1 MREKLYSILIAP
13 TETTK
18 EIRDLME
25 RMDTLAWSMIP
36 GAIRYDAVRVQTS
49 PQDRMA
55 ETMGDIDEAQR
66 KLRQLDQRRRAEQE
80 RIRELCVQCLDLDE
94 RERYV
99 IIKRYLHRNKW
110 QNIFDGMALL
120 FGEELT
126 DRRIF
131 QIHSSA
137 LDKLDAF
144 LGP

>member
-1 MREKLYSILIAP
+1 MRDKLYKILIAP

-66 KLRQLDQRRRAEQE
+66 KLRQLDQRRREEQE
-80 RIRELCVQCLDLDE
+80 RIRELCVQCLDLDDQ
-94 RERYV
+94 ERYV
-99 IIKRYLHRNKW
+99 IIKRYLYRDKW
-110 QNIFDGMALL
+110 ESIAYWMQ
-120 FGEELT
+120 LT
-126 DRRIF
+126 GRRIF
-131 QIHSSA
+131 QIHRSA
-137 LDKLDAF
+137 CNKLEAF
-144 LGP
+144 L

>member
-1 MREKLYSILIAP
+1 
-13 TETTK
+13 
-18 EIRDLME
+18 
-25 RMDTLAWSMIP
+25 
-36 GAIRYDAVRVQTS
+36 
-49 PQDRMA
+49 MA

-66 KLRQLDQRRRAEQE
+66 KLQELDQRRRAEQE

-110 QNIFDGMALL
+110 QEIFDGVALL

-131 QIHSSA
+131 QIHSDA

>member
-1 MREKLYSILIAP
+1 MRDKLYSILIAP

-66 KLRQLDQRRRAEQE
+66 MLRALDHRRRMEQE
-80 RIRELCVQCLDLDE
+80 QIRELCVQCLELDDQ
-94 RERYV
+94 ERYV
-99 IIKRYLHRNKW
+99 IIKRYLYRDKW
-110 QNIFDGMALL
+110 ESISYWMQLK
-120 FGEELT
+120 
-126 DRRIF
+126 DRRVF
-131 QIHSSA
+131 QIHRSA
-137 LDKLDAF
+137 CDKLEAF
-144 LGP
+144 LRVQCNKM

>member
-1 MREKLYSILIAP
+1 MRDKLYSILIAP

-66 KLRQLDQRRRAEQE
+66 KLRQLDQRRREEQE
-80 RIRELCVQCLDLDE
+80 RIRELCVQCLELDDQ
-94 RERYV
+94 ERYV
-99 IIKRYLHRNKW
+99 IIKRYLYRDKW
-110 QNIFDGMALL
+110 ESIADWMQ
-120 FGEELT
+120 LT
-126 DRRIF
+126 GRRIF
-131 QIHSSA
+131 QIHRSA
-137 LDKLDAF
+137 CDKLEAF
-144 LGP
+144 L

>member
-1 MREKLYSILIAP
+1 MRDKLYKILIAP

-66 KLRQLDQRRRAEQE
+66 KLRQLDQRRREEQE
-80 RIRELCVQCLDLDE
+80 RIRELCVQCLDLDDQ
-94 RERYV
+94 ERYV
-99 IIKRYLHRNKW
+99 IIKRYLYRDKW
-110 QNIFDGMALL
+110 ESIAYWM
-120 FGEELT
+120 ELT
-126 DRRIF
+126 GRRIF
-131 QIHSSA
+131 QIHRSA
-137 LDKLDAF
+137 CNKLEAF
-144 LGP
+144 L

>member
-1 MREKLYSILIAP
+1 MRDKLYGILIAP

-66 KLRQLDQRRRAEQE
+66 KLRQLDQRRREEQE
-80 RIRELCVQCLDLDE
+80 RIRELCVQCLDLDDQ
-94 RERYV
+94 ERYV
-99 IIKRYLHRNKW
+99 IIKRYLYRDKW
-110 QNIFDGMALL
+110 ESIAYWMQ
-120 FGEELT
+120 LT
-126 DRRIF
+126 GRRIF
-131 QIHSSA
+131 QIHRSA
-137 LDKLDAF
+137 CNKLEAF
-144 LGP
+144 L

>member
-1 MREKLYSILIAP
+1 MRDKLYSILIAP

-66 KLRQLDQRRRAEQE
+66 KLRQLDQRRREEQE
-80 RIRELCVQCLDLDE
+80 RIRELCVQCLDLDDQ
-94 RERYV
+94 ERYV
-99 IIKRYLHRNKW
+99 IIKRYLYRDKW
-110 QNIFDGMALL
+110 ESIAYWM
-120 FGEELT
+120 ELT

-131 QIHSSA
+131 QIHRSA
-137 LDKLDAF
+137 CDKLEVF
-144 LGP
+144 L

>member
-1 MREKLYSILIAP
+1 MTDKLYTILTAP

-36 GAIRYDAVRVQTS
+36 GAIRYDTVKVQTS

-55 ETMGDIDEAQR
+55 EAMGDIDEAQR
-66 KLRQLDQRRRAEQE
+66 KLHDLDQRRRKEQE
-80 RIRELCVQCLDLDE
+80 RIREICVECLELDDQ
-94 RERYV
+94 ERYV
-99 IIKRYLHRNKW
+99 ILKRYLYREKW
-110 QNIFDGMALL
+110 DDIGYWMDLG
-120 FGEELT
+120 

-131 QIHSSA
+131 QIHRSA
-137 LDKLDAF
+137 CDKLEAF

>member
-1 MREKLYSILIAP
+1 MRDKLYSILIAP

-66 KLRQLDQRRRAEQE
+66 KLRQLDQRRREEQE
-80 RIRELCVQCLDLDE
+80 RIRELCVQCLDLDDQ
-94 RERYV
+94 ERYV
-99 IIKRYLHRNKW
+99 IIKRYLYRDKW
-110 QNIFDGMALL
+110 ESIAYWMG
-120 FGEELT
+120 LT
-126 DRRIF
+126 GRRIF
-131 QIHSSA
+131 QIHRSA
-137 LDKLDAF
+137 CNKLEAF
-144 LGP
+144 L